1 MPKIEIWIRTVRLAI
16 FVSLLAWVI
25 AAGAMDPIAP
35 ELGAN
40 EAAYPLAPIN
50 E

>member
-1 MPKIEIWIRTVRLAI
+1 MPNLEMLIRTVRMAI
-16 FVSLLAWVI
+16 FATLVAWVI

-40 EAAYPLAPIN
+40 DAAYPLAPIN